1 MDYVVLFVINNLA
14 NFTTVTTVIITITIV
29 VIMMNVIQAILLF
42 LFQAILLFLFQAI
55 LLFRFLWN
63 FLLIKVQL
71 LALVIIIIIP
81 TTGITIMINPCYN
94 SHQNQHQFLVYKT
107 FS

>member
-29 VIMMNVIQAILLF
+29 VIMMNVI
-42 LFQAILLFLFQAI
+42 QAILLFLFQAI